1 MGLFS
6 RGRHKSDPTPDA
18 APDEG
23 SVETG
28 PEGTDPGPGG
38 TDRGPF
44 DIDDVPD
51 PGGRLDLG
59 ALRVPRRSG
68 MKVRLELEKKR
79 RTVIGTSVALDGSA
93 LQMQLFAAPRS
104 AGLWDDVRTEL
115 AESVRKQKGM
125 VEEAEGEWG
134 DELVVHLPVT
144 RADGSSGMNVLR
156 FVGVDGPRWFLR
168 GMISGL
174 AATDEEAARPLRDV
188 LADVVVDR
196 GPEAR
201 APREVIRLTAPGTG
215 EQSAEVDT
223 GGAPARRTL
232 TMRDLQ
238 RGPEIQET
246 R

>member
-6 RGRHKSDPTPDA
+6 RGRHRADE
-18 APDEG
+18 APAE
-23 SVETG
+23 ETATTEQDG
-28 PEGTDPGPGG
+28 PA
-38 TDRGPF
+38 RGPF
-44 DIDDVPD
+44 DIADVGD
-51 PGGRLDLG
+51 TGGRLDLG
-59 ALRVPRRSG
+59 ALHIPRRSG

-104 AGLWDDVRTEL
+104 AGLWDEVRAEL
-115 AESVRKQKGM
+115 AESVTKQQGM
-125 VEEAEGEWG
+125 VEEATGEWG
-134 DELVVHLPVT
+134 DELVVRLPVK
-144 RADGSSGMNVLR
+144 RSDGSSGMNVLR

-174 AATDEEAARPLRDV
+174 AAVEEKAAEPLREV

-201 APREVIRLTAPGTG
+201 APREVIRLTAPGTA
-215 EQSAEVDT
+215 EQSPEVDT
-223 GGAPARRTL
+223 GGAAARRTL
-232 TMRDLQ
+232 TLQDLQ